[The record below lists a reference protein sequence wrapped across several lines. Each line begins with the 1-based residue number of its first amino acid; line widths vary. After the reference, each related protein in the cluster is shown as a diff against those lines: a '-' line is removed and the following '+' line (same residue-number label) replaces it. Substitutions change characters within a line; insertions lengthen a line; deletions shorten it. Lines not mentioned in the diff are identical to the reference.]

1 VIRLS
6 SSSSPSTSTTSI
18 TRTTAISTTTIT
30 TTEAYRNFIH
40 SLKSPKTRFEYIR
53 SLRYYMAWLK
63 LDVLSDNSSSSYDKL
78 LQKDP
83 KLITSDIIEFI
94 IYLKDRRKLSPAT
107 VTTYISAIRHFY
119 DMNDIDQLKWKKIN
133 SFKGEYYNVVEDRPY
148 TREEVKVLVDRAD
161 LRNRAIILLMSSSGL
176 RLGAIP
182 ELKIKDLTP
191 IDKYSI
197 YQVTVY
203 RKSKSKYIT
212 FCTPEARKQIDDY
225 IKWRVSVGEKIKPE
239 SPLFRRTFDRND
251 LLQARNPQPLRL
263 GTLNWILNTL
273 LYSTGVRTTA
283 KVEEKTTN
291 DNNDNDDNNSS
302 NKRRRRDIMQAHG
315 FRKFFDTTCTTAGM
329 NPVYTEMLMG
339 HNLGLK
345 SRYAKPTPTDLLEGN
360 DKNLGYTTIMDHLT
374 INEENRL
381 RRQVETLRVEK
392 SQIEELA
399 QTIAE
404 VKSKLGL
411 V

>member
-1 VIRLS
+1 
-6 SSSSPSTSTTSI
+6 
-18 TRTTAISTTTIT
+18 
-30 TTEAYRNFIH
+30 
-40 SLKSPKTRFEYIR
+40 
-53 SLRYYMAWLK
+53 
-63 LDVLSDNSSSSYDKL
+63 
-78 LQKDP
+78 
-83 KLITSDIIEFI
+83 
-94 IYLKDRRKLSPAT
+94 
-107 VTTYISAIRHFY
+107 
-119 DMNDIDQLKWKKIN
+119 
-133 SFKGEYYNVVEDRPY
+133 
-148 TREEVKVLVDRAD
+148 
-161 LRNRAIILLMSSSGL
+161 MSSSGL

-225 IKWRVSVGEKIKPE
+225 IRWRESIGEKIKPE

-251 LLQARNPQPLRL
+251 LLQARNPRPLRL

-283 KVEEKTTN
+283 IVEEKTTN
-291 DNNDNDDNNSS
+291 DNNNDNNNNS
-302 NKRRRRDIMQAHG
+302 NNRRRRDIMQAHG

-329 NPVYTEMLMG
+329 NPVYTELLMG

-360 DKNLGYTTIMDHLT
+360 DKNLGYISAIDALT
-374 INEENRL
+374 VNDENRL
-381 RRQVETLRVEK
+381 RRQIKIQKEK
-392 SQIEELA
+392 EDKLTVMEKQFNTMQSQLQALITALGSIKDQNQVNQTA
-399 QTIAE
+399 QMLY
-404 VKSKLGL
+404 KSGILNNT
-411 V
+411 